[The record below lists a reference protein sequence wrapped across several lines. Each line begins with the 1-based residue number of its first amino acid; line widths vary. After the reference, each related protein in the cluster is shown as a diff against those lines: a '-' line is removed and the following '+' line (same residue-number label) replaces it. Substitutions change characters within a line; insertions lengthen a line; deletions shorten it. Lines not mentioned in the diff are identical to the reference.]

1 MRWADDRLAR
11 EGFTLVEIMITL
23 AILGILVVIAVSDF
37 RGLNEKYKVEA
48 ETKQLYADLMD
59 ARGRAMQRDRVFFV
73 QINGND
79 YQTYEDTFPTP
90 DGNMSLQTGT
100 GEDMHVASTTVRH
113 GISTDNLVGGAN
125 FTFSFN
131 RNGIAS
137 VTGTGTI
144 HLASQAQPDY
154 DCITIM
160 PTRIKMGQYSGT
172 FPGGTCVER

>member
-1 MRWADDRLAR
+1 VRWADDRLAR

-23 AILGILVVIAVSDF
+23 AILGILAVIALSDF

-79 YQTYEDTFPTP
+79 YQTYEDTSPAP
-90 DGNMSLQTGT
+90 DGDGVYQPADALAANVKVSHAIVTGNIAVPL
-100 GEDMHVASTTVRH
+100 GF
-113 GISTDNLVGGAN
+113 N
-125 FTFSFN
+125 FN

-137 VTGTGTI
+137 VSGFIRFSSTTK
-144 HLASQAQPDY
+144 PDY
-154 DCITIM
+154 DCIWIRA
-160 PTRIKMGQYSGT
+160 TRIKMGQTNATGT
-172 FPGGTCVER
+172 VCDEK